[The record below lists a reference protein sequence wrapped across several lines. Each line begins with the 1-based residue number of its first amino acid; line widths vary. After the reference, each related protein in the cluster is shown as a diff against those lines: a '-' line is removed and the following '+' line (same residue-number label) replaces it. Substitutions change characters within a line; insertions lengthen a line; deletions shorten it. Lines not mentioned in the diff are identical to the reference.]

1 MCVIDTVYSIHIN
14 IPVIYS
20 IYIYME
26 YLSKYQS
33 HVGYIYMCIIY
44 IYICMGYKP
53 LESLGTLNNG
63 IRCEPGFMSILFD
76 LSTHEK

>member
-1 MCVIDTVYSIHIN
+1 M
-14 IPVIYS
+14 
-20 IYIYME
+20 YME
-26 YLSKYQS
+26 YISIKIPVTCWL
-33 HVGYIYMCIIY
+33 YIYVY
-44 IYICMGYKP
+44 NIYICMGYKP

>member
-1 MCVIDTVYSIHIN
+1 MLAL
-14 IPVIYS
+14 
-20 IYIYME
+20 YIYV
-26 YLSKYQS
+26 YN
-33 HVGYIYMCIIY
+33 

>member
-1 MCVIDTVYSIHIN
+1 M
-14 IPVIYS
+14 
-20 IYIYME
+20 YME
-26 YLSKYQS
+26 YISIKIPVTCWL
-33 HVGYIYMCIIY
+33 YIYVYNIY